1 MKVTELASRLRIS
14 PNAIKRWIK
23 NGELKATM
31 VKPPKGVGGHEY
43 WQITEADFE
52 EYLKKY
58 Y

>member
-1 MKVTELASRLRIS
+1 MKVIELASRLRIS

-31 VKPPKGVGGHEY
+31 VKAPKGVGGHEY
-43 WQITEADFE
+43 WDITETDFE

>member
-1 MKVTELASRLRIS
+1 MKVIELASRLRIS

-31 VKPPKGVGGHEY
+31 VKGVGGHEY
-43 WQITEADFE
+43 WDITETDFE